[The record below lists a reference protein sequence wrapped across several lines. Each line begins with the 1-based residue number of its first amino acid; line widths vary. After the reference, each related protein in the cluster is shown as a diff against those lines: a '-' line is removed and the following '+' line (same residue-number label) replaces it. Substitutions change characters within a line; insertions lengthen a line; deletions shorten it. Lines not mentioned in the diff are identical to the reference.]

1 MFCIGVLQGFAQGFT
16 YTDENGVNWECSL
29 VSCTINIPDGTRKDS
44 TYVTIISASN
54 YGEEVTIPEVVK
66 YERKEYTITEL
77 QGVFRNNPTL
87 KKVTLPKSA
96 TSLLRTFEGCTLLS
110 EVVNTAQIQ
119 YCSGTFFEC
128 SSLKS
133 IDLSNCETIG
143 HATFDNCYNLQSV
156 NLKKCKTIESEAF
169 SNCSN
174 LQSVGDLSTCTS
186 IGHSA
191 FNKCSSLKSIDIS
204 NCNFLDRF
212 AFSGCYKLEEVKLS
226 KQINKIN
233 EDTFDGCTNLKNI
246 DLSNCTSIEES
257 AFSDCINL
265 TSVGNTALLT
275 SIKEYAFS
283 SCIKLTTI
291 NLSNCAFIGEYAFKG
306 CTKLSNINL
315 SKCKFLGH
323 SAFYQCTELTEVDL
337 SSCSSLEES
346 VFSGCSN
353 LKTIK
358 GIENFTTI
366 PAYAFEGTGIETLSL
381 PLCTTIQKAAFK
393 KCIQLK
399 SVNLPKCET
408 IEGYKAEYYEAEG
421 AFMGCTNL
429 QEVELPNCIS
439 IGEYTFYSC
448 TNLQKVELPNCIN
461 IGESTFSSCPK
472 LKSINIPVCQTID
485 KEAFAYCGN
494 LNEVSLPNTIQKLGY
509 KCFNGNTSLTL
520 YAKNVPA
527 LDRNPGTTAESDTLA
542 LGKNVLII
550 VPEESLA
557 AYQAADVWNTM
568 SERIFPLGTQFDY
581 DVEANAQAS
590 TSGLQ
595 KAIGEKNLRSVVTLK
610 VKGSIN
616 SYDIMVMRNKMDN
629 LHHLDLADADIKS
642 STYQYYTGY
651 STQDDILGPHSF
663 ADLDKLLTVKLPKS
677 VKYID
682 QAFNKCSQLRSV
694 EMPEN
699 LICVGDTTDYEYING
714 GAFSDCNNLEEI
726 IFHNC
731 ERIGG
736 CAFIQCC
743 SLQEITLP
751 KNLKHIGSF
760 AFDNCNQLKDI
771 IFPGEVETISNH
783 AFNGCSNL
791 ASIQFPPSLKSIEA
805 CAFFGCGKL
814 SNINLP
820 GLTNISEGTFSC
832 CWNLKEIKL
841 PSTLE
846 RIGDNAFENCT
857 NLNKVYTYTVL
868 PINIDQNTFT
878 NFKATTLYVP
888 TQSYDNYYWST
899 QWGQFKE
906 IKEFDEPYTYIY
918 LDNEFTLEK
927 RFEGTPDI
935 DIKNNGALTVNGKE
949 NQDAGEVTV
958 KGDGNN
964 SAGTLITDGNLDAK
978 KLRFDITVNANQW
991 YFFSFPFDINLAD
1004 IKTPGKYVFRK
1015 YNGSLRADQ
1024 GTGGWVDLA
1033 SDETTLKQGVG
1044 YIFQTAKSGNLTLRV
1059 TKEKFGKLDANN
1071 IVKDLSS
1078 YPSAD
1083 EQNASWNFIGN
1094 PQISYMDAA
1103 SLGYDAPITYWNG
1116 NSYEAVRPGDDE
1128 FALQPFQ
1135 AFFVQKPV
1143 DVSNIEFKAEDRI
1156 TKSES
1161 INKQNNARARRIGR
1175 GINPERLL
1183 INLTLSD
1190 GNHTDKTRVVFNDKK
1205 SQAYELDCDAAKFAA
1220 INDAPQFYTIEAKAG
1235 NLAINE
1241 RPMGSVKLGFA
1252 AKKAGNFTISAK
1264 RMDQPMLLQD
1274 NQTGATYDLTEGD
1287 YQFASNAGTFENR
1300 FVLVP
1305 SRGTTG
1311 IADIVKKTGINIMP
1325 TDAGINLNGVDGKKV
1340 TIYAADGTMLASRT
1354 FDGMLNLMKGVY
1366 IVKID
1371 NLSTKV
1377 MVK

>member
-1 MFCIGVLQGFAQGFT
+1 MFCIGVLQGFADDFT

-29 VSCTINIPDGTRKDS
+29 SYTSITMPDGTYKDT
-44 TYVTIISASN
+44 TYVYINSASN
-54 YGEEVTIPEVVK
+54 YGEEVTVPGVVK
-66 YERKEYTITEL
+66 YGGKDYTITSL
-77 QGVFRNNPTL
+77 NSIFSNNQTL
-87 KKVTLPKSA
+87 KKVTLPKSV
-96 TSLLRTFEGCTLLS
+96 TSLSSTFDGCTLLS
-110 EVVNTAQIQ
+110 EIVNTEQIL
-119 YCSGTFFEC
+119 YCYYAFNNC
-128 SSLKS
+128 KSLKS
-133 IDLSNCETIG
+133 IDLSNCETVG
-143 HATFDNCYNLQSV
+143 SYTFSNCNNLQSV
-156 NLKKCKTIESEAF
+156 NLKKCKTIERNAF
-169 SNCSN
+169 SYCSS
-174 LQSVGDLSTCTS
+174 LQSVGDLSSCTT
-186 IGHSA
+186 IMDEA
-191 FNKCSSLKSIDIS
+191 FRSCSSLKSIDIS
-204 NCNFLDRF
+204 NCNSLYSFVFLN
-212 AFSGCYKLEEVKLS
+212 CPKLEEVKLS

-233 EDTFDGCTNLKNI
+233 DGTFSGCTNLKSI
-246 DLSNCTSIEES
+246 DLSNCTSIGGN
-257 AFSDCINL
+257 AFAECQSL
-265 TSVGNTALLT
+265 TSVGNTALLN
-275 SIKEYAFS
+275 SIEERAFF
-283 SCIKLTTI
+283 SCI
-291 NLSNCAFIGEYAFKG
+291 NLSTIDLSNCTFIGEWAFDF
-306 CTKLSNINL
+306 CVKLSNINL
-315 SKCKFLGH
+315 SKCKLIENY
-323 SAFYQCTELTEVDL
+323 AFYQCAKLTEVDL
-337 SSCSSLEES
+337 SSCSSLTES
-346 VFSGCSN
+346 IFRDCSN

-366 PAYAFEGTGIETLSL
+366 PAYAFAGTGIETLSL

-393 KCIQLK
+393 KCMQLE

-408 IEGYKAEYYEAEG
+408 IEGYQPINEEGDG
-421 AFMGCTNL
+421 AFYGCNNL
-429 QEVELPNCIS
+429 QEIDLPS
-439 IGEYTFYSC
+439 
-448 TNLQKVELPNCIN
+448 CIN
-461 IGESTFSSCPK
+461 IGESTFCSCPK
-472 LKSINIPVCQTID
+472 LKSINIPVCQTIGE
-485 KEAFAYCGN
+485 EAFAYCGN

-527 LDRNPGTTAESDTLA
+527 LDRNPGTMAETDTLA

-568 SERIFPLGTQFDY
+568 SERIFPMGTQFDY
-581 DVEANAQAS
+581 NVEATAQAS

-629 LHHLDLADADIKS
+629 LHHLDLADADVKS
-642 STYQYYTGY
+642 NTYHYYTGY

-663 ADLDKLLTVKLPKS
+663 ADLDKLITVKLPKS
-677 VKYID
+677 VKSID
-682 QAFNKCSQLRSV
+682 QAFNNCSQLRSV

-699 LICVGDTTDYEYING
+699 LICIGNSYDDEWSMSG
-714 GAFSDCNNLEEI
+714 GAFYDCSNLEEI

-736 CAFIQCC
+736 CAFYQCN

-751 KNLKHIGSF
+751 KNLIHVGSF
-760 AFDNCNQLKDI
+760 AFYNCNQLKNI
-771 IFPGEVETISNH
+771 ILPSEVETISYH
-783 AFNGCSNL
+783 AFDGCGNL
-791 ASIQFPPSLKSIEA
+791 ASIQFPPSLKRIESY
-805 CAFFGCGKL
+805 AFSGCYSL
-814 SNINLP
+814 SSINLP
-820 GLTNISEGTFSC
+820 GLTSISNNTFYGCSD
-832 CWNLKEIKL
+832 LTEVKL

-846 RIGDNAFENCT
+846 RIGDNAFSYCF

-935 DIKNNGALTVNGKE
+935 DIKNNGALTVNGKD
-949 NQDAGEVTV
+949 NQNAGEVTV
-958 KGDGNN
+958 KGDGNS

-1044 YIFQTAKSGNLTLRV
+1044 YIFQTAQSGNLTLRV

-1241 RPMGSVKLGFA
+1241 RPMGSVKLGFT

-1325 TDAGINLNGVDGKKV
+1325 TDAGINLNGVNGKKV
-1340 TIYAADGTMLASRT
+1340 NIYAADGTMLASRT

-1366 IVKID
+1366 IVKIG

>member
-1 MFCIGVLQGFAQGFT
+1 M
-16 YTDENGVNWECSL
+16 
-29 VSCTINIPDGTRKDS
+29 PDGSWKDS
-44 TYVTIISASN
+44 TYVTINGASN
-54 YGEEVTIPEVVK
+54 YGEEVTVPEVIRHEGK
-66 YERKEYTITEL
+66 DYTITQLGE
-77 QGVFRNNPTL
+77 VFSNNQTL
-87 KKVTLPKSA
+87 RKVTLPKSA
-96 TSLLRTFEGCTLLS
+96 TLLDHTFDGCKLLS
-110 EVVNTAQIQ
+110 EVVNTEQILSC
-119 YCSGTFFEC
+119 YLAFFKC

-143 HATFDNCYNLQSV
+143 ESTFSKCNNLQSV
-156 NLKKCKTIESEAF
+156 NLKKCKTIESSAF
-169 SNCSN
+169 AGCSN
-174 LQSVGDLSTCTS
+174 LQSVGDLSNCTT
-186 IGHSA
+186 IGGSA
-191 FNKCSSLKSIDIS
+191 FQACSSLKSIDIS
-204 NCNFLDRF
+204 NCNSLGSYVFD
-212 AFSGCYKLEEVKLS
+212 GCSKLEEVKLS

-233 EDTFDGCTNLKNI
+233 NGTFNRCTNLKSI
-246 DLSNCTSIEES
+246 DLSNCTSIGSS
-257 AFSDCINL
+257 AFADCRNL
-265 TSVGNTALLT
+265 TSVGNTALLN
-275 SIKEYAFS
+275 SIPEGAFAG
-283 SCIKLTTI
+283 CINLTTI
-291 NLSNCAFIGEYAFKG
+291 DLSNCNFVGEFAFNT
-306 CTKLSNINL
+306 CTNISNINI
-315 SKCKFLGH
+315 SKCKLLGNT
-323 SAFYQCTELTEVDL
+323 AFCNCTNLTEVDL
-337 SSCSSLEES
+337 SSCSSLAEY
-346 VFSGCSN
+346 VFAGCSN

-366 PAYAFEGTGIETLSL
+366 PAYAFEGTGIDTLSL

-393 KCIQLK
+393 KCMQLK

-408 IEGYKAEYYEAEG
+408 IEGYQPIYEEGDG
-421 AFMGCTNL
+421 AFYGCNNL
-429 QEVELPNCIS
+429 QEVDLPNC
-439 IGEYTFYSC
+439 T
-448 TNLQKVELPNCIN
+448 N
-461 IGESTFSSCPK
+461 IGETTFSSCPK
-472 LKSINIPVCQTID
+472 LKSINIPICQTID

-527 LDRNPGTTAESDTLA
+527 LDRYPGTMAESDTLA

-568 SERIFPLGTQFDY
+568 SERIFPMGTQFDY
-581 DVEANAQAS
+581 NVEATAQAS

-629 LHHLDLADADIKS
+629 LHHLDLADADVKS
-642 STYQYYTGY
+642 NTYHYYTGY

-682 QAFNKCSQLRSV
+682 QSFNNCSQLRSV

-699 LICVGDTTDYEYING
+699 LICLGDTTDNNWG
-714 GAFSDCNNLEEI
+714 VDNGAFRDCYNLEKI

-736 CAFIQCC
+736 NAFYKCY
-743 SLQEITLP
+743 SLQDITLP
-751 KNLKHIGSF
+751 KNLKHVGSR
-760 AFDNCNQLKDI
+760 AFSQCNQLKGI
-771 IFPGEVETISNH
+771 ILPSEVETIGNG
-783 AFNGCSNL
+783 AFNNCPNL
-791 ASIQFPPSLKSIEA
+791 TSVQFPPSLRNIESS
-805 CAFFGCGKL
+805 AFFGCSKL
-814 SNINLP
+814 SSINLP
-820 GLTNISEGTFSC
+820 GLTSISDGTFCDCS
-832 CWNLKEIKL
+832 NLTEVKL

-846 RIGDNAFENCT
+846 RIGDGAFSGCD
-857 NLNKVYTYTVL
+857 NLTKVYTYTVL

-958 KGDGNN
+958 KGDGNS

-1044 YIFQTAKSGNLTLRV
+1044 YIFQTAQSGNLTLRV

-1175 GINPERLL
+1175 GINPDRLL

-1305 SRGTTG
+1305 SRGITG

-1325 TDAGINLNGVDGKKV
+1325 TDAGINLNGVNGKKV
-1340 TIYAADGTMLASRT
+1340 IIYAADGTMLASRT

>member
-1 MFCIGVLQGFAQGFT
+1 MKRLLLLSVMYCIGVLQGFAQDYFT
-16 YTDENGVNWECSL
+16 YTDENGVNWECYLGSTGITL
-29 VSCTINIPDGTRKDS
+29 PDGTWKDS
-44 TYVTIISASN
+44 TYVNIYSASN
-54 YGEEVTIPEVVK
+54 YGDDVTVPEIITYNGK
-66 YERKEYTITEL
+66 SYTVAEL
-77 QGVFRNNPTL
+77 GSVFSNNQTL
-87 KKVTLPKSA
+87 KKVTLPKSSI
-96 TSLLRTFEGCTLLS
+96 SLNHTFYKCTLLS
-110 EVVNTAQIQ
+110 EIVNTEQIKR
-119 YCSGTFFEC
+119 CENLTFSNC

-133 IDLSNCETIG
+133 IDLSNCESLG
-143 HATFDNCYNLQSV
+143 CGDFEDCKNLQSV
-156 NLKKCKTIESEAF
+156 NLRKCTYIDSYAF
-169 SNCSN
+169 RGCSS
-174 LQSVGDLSTCTS
+174 LQSVGDISNCTT
-186 IGHSA
+186 IREEA
-191 FNKCSSLKSIDIS
+191 FHFCSSLKSIDIS
-204 NCNFLDRF
+204 SCNSLEDRLF
-212 AFSGCYKLEEVKLS
+212 AICSKLEEVKLS
-226 KQINKIN
+226 KQLAKIGSN
-233 EDTFDGCTNLKNI
+233 VFDGCSNLKSIDLSYCTSIGEYAFNECRSMTVVGSIASFSSIQRYAFNNCVNLSDI
-246 DLSNCTSIEES
+246 DLSNCTFVGEN
-257 AFSDCINL
+257 AF
-265 TSVGNTALLT
+265 
-275 SIKEYAFS
+275 Y
-283 SCIKLTTI
+283 
-291 NLSNCAFIGEYAFKG
+291 NCA
-306 CTKLSNINL
+306 KLSSINL
-315 SKCKFLGH
+315 SKCKLFETN
-323 SAFYQCTELTEVDL
+323 AFAYCEGLREVDL
-337 SSCSSLEES
+337 SSCSSLAEG
-346 VFSGCSN
+346 FFKGCSN

-393 KCIQLK
+393 ECMQLK

-408 IEGYKAEYYEAEG
+408 IEGYKPEYDGAEG
-421 AFMGCTNL
+421 AFLGCNNL
-429 QEVELPNCIS
+429 QEVDLPS
-439 IGEYTFYSC
+439 
-448 TNLQKVELPNCIN
+448 CIN
-461 IGESTFSSCPK
+461 IEKYAFYSCPK
-472 LKSINIPVCQTID
+472 LSSINIPVCQAIG
-485 KEAFAYCGN
+485 EEVFAYCGN

-527 LDRNPGTTAESDTLA
+527 LDRYPGNMAESDTLA

-557 AYQAADVWNTM
+557 AYQAADVWKTM
-568 SERIFPLGTQFDY
+568 SERIFPMGTQFEY
-581 DVEANAQAS
+581 NVEANAQAS

-629 LHHLDLADADIKS
+629 LHYLDLADADVKS
-642 STYQYYTGY
+642 NTYDYYTGY

-682 QAFNKCSQLRSV
+682 QAFNNCSQLRSV

-699 LICVGDTTDYEYING
+699 LICIGDTVDWNFWEDNV
-714 GAFSDCNNLEEI
+714 GAFRNCTNLEEI

-731 ERIGG
+731 EKIGG
-736 CAFIQCC
+736 YAFNQCT
-743 SLQEITLP
+743 SLQEITLS
-751 KNLKHIGSF
+751 KNLKHVGSY
-760 AFDNCNQLKDI
+760 AFSQCNQLKDI
-771 IFPGEVETISNH
+771 ILPSEVETISYH
-783 AFNGCSNL
+783 AFEDCNL
-791 ASIQFPPSLKSIEA
+791 ASIQFPPSLKRIESY
-805 CAFFGCGKL
+805 AFSGCGNL
-814 SNINLP
+814 SSINLP
-820 GLTNISEGTFSC
+820 GLTSISNYTFFGCS
-832 CWNLKEIKL
+832 NLTEVKL

-846 RIGDNAFENCT
+846 HIGDNAFEHCD
-857 NLNKVYTYTVL
+857 NLTKVYTYTVL

-935 DIKNNGALTVNGKE
+935 DIKNNGALTVNGKD
-949 NQDAGEVTV
+949 NQNAGEVTV
-958 KGDGNN
+958 KGDGNS

-1044 YIFQTAKSGNLTLRV
+1044 YIFQTAQSGNLTLRV

-1274 NQTGATYDLTEGD
+1274 NQTGATFDLTEGD

-1325 TDAGINLNGVDGKKV
+1325 TDAGINLNGVNGKKV

>member
-1 MFCIGVLQGFAQGFT
+1 MKRLLLLSVMFCIGVLQGFADDFT

-29 VSCTINIPDGTRKDS
+29 SYTSITMPDGTYKDT
-44 TYVTIISASN
+44 TYVYINSASN
-54 YGEEVTIPEVVK
+54 YGEEVTVPGVVK
-66 YERKEYTITEL
+66 YGGKDYTITSL
-77 QGVFRNNPTL
+77 NSIFSNNQTL
-87 KKVTLPKSA
+87 KKVTLPKSV
-96 TSLLRTFEGCTLLS
+96 TSLSSTFDGCTLLS
-110 EVVNTAQIQ
+110 EIVNTEQIL
-119 YCSGTFFEC
+119 YCYYAFNNC
-128 SSLKS
+128 KSLKS
-133 IDLSNCETIG
+133 IDLSNCETVG
-143 HATFDNCYNLQSV
+143 SYTFSNCNNLQSV
-156 NLKKCKTIESEAF
+156 NLKKCKTIERNAF
-169 SNCSN
+169 SYCSS
-174 LQSVGDLSTCTS
+174 LQSVGDLSSCTT
-186 IGHSA
+186 IMDEA
-191 FNKCSSLKSIDIS
+191 FRSCSSLKSIDIS
-204 NCNFLDRF
+204 NCNSLYSFVFLN
-212 AFSGCYKLEEVKLS
+212 CPKLEEVKLS

-233 EDTFDGCTNLKNI
+233 DGTFSGCTNLKSI
-246 DLSNCTSIEES
+246 DLSNCTSIGGN
-257 AFSDCINL
+257 AFAECQSL
-265 TSVGNTALLT
+265 TSVGNTALLN
-275 SIKEYAFS
+275 SIEERAFF
-283 SCIKLTTI
+283 SCI
-291 NLSNCAFIGEYAFKG
+291 NLSTIDLSNCTFIGEWAFDF
-306 CTKLSNINL
+306 CVKLSNINL
-315 SKCKFLGH
+315 SKCKLIENY
-323 SAFYQCTELTEVDL
+323 AFYQCAKLTEVDL
-337 SSCSSLEES
+337 SSCSSLTES
-346 VFSGCSN
+346 IFRDCSN

-366 PAYAFEGTGIETLSL
+366 PAYAFAGTGIETLSL

-393 KCIQLK
+393 KCMQLE

-408 IEGYKAEYYEAEG
+408 IEGYQPINEEGDG
-421 AFMGCTNL
+421 AFYGCNNL
-429 QEVELPNCIS
+429 QEIDLPS
-439 IGEYTFYSC
+439 
-448 TNLQKVELPNCIN
+448 CIN
-461 IGESTFSSCPK
+461 IGESTFCSCPK
-472 LKSINIPVCQTID
+472 LKSINIPVCQTIGE
-485 KEAFAYCGN
+485 EAFAYCGN

-527 LDRNPGTTAESDTLA
+527 LDRNPGTMAETDTLA

-568 SERIFPLGTQFDY
+568 SERIFPMGTQFDY
-581 DVEANAQAS
+581 NVEATAQAS

-629 LHHLDLADADIKS
+629 LHHLDLADADVKS
-642 STYQYYTGY
+642 NTYHYYTGY

-663 ADLDKLLTVKLPKS
+663 ADLDKLITVKLPKS
-677 VKYID
+677 VKSID
-682 QAFNKCSQLRSV
+682 QAFNNCSQLRSV

-699 LICVGDTTDYEYING
+699 LICIGNSYDDEWSMSG
-714 GAFSDCNNLEEI
+714 GAFYDCSNLEEI

-736 CAFIQCC
+736 CAFYQCN

-751 KNLKHIGSF
+751 KNLIHVGSF
-760 AFDNCNQLKDI
+760 AFYNCNQLKNI
-771 IFPGEVETISNH
+771 ILPSEVETISYH
-783 AFNGCSNL
+783 AFDGCGNL
-791 ASIQFPPSLKSIEA
+791 ASIQFPPSLKRIESY
-805 CAFFGCGKL
+805 AFSGCYSL
-814 SNINLP
+814 SSINLP
-820 GLTNISEGTFSC
+820 GLTSISNNTFYGCSD
-832 CWNLKEIKL
+832 LTEVKL

-846 RIGDNAFENCT
+846 RIGDNAFSYCF

-935 DIKNNGALTVNGKE
+935 DIKNNGALTVNGKD
-949 NQDAGEVTV
+949 NQNAGEVTV
-958 KGDGNN
+958 KGDGNS
-964 SAGTLITDGNLDAK
+964 SAGTLITDGNLNAK

-1044 YIFQTAKSGNLTLRV
+1044 YIFQTAQSGNLTLRV

-1325 TDAGINLNGVDGKKV
+1325 TDAGINLNGVNGKKV

>member
-1 MFCIGVLQGFAQGFT
+1 MFCIGVLQGFAQSTSFT
-16 YTDENGVNWECSL
+16 YTDENGVNWDCS
-29 VSCTINIPDGTRKDS
+29 VDYSSIVMPDGSWKD
-44 TYVTIISASN
+44 TTIVSINNASN
-54 YGEEVTIPEVVK
+54 YGEEVTVPGVVK
-66 YERKEYTITEL
+66 YEGKEYTVTQL
-77 QGVFRNNPTL
+77 SSTFSNNQTL

-96 TSLLRTFEGCTLLS
+96 TSLFNTFYGCTLLS
-110 EVVNTAQIQ
+110 EVVNSDQIL
-119 YCSGTFFEC
+119 YCFRTFYEC

-133 IDLSNCETIG
+133 IDLSNCKTIG
-143 HATFDNCYNLQSV
+143 PDTFVNCYNLQSI
-156 NLKKCKTIESEAF
+156 NLKKCITIESQAF
-169 SNCSN
+169 TNCYN
-174 LQSVGDLSTCTS
+174 LQSVGDLSSCTTIMS
-186 IGHSA
+186 RA
-191 FNKCSSLKSIDIS
+191 FASCSSLKSIDIS
-204 NCNFLDRF
+204 NCNSLDSYVF
-212 AFSGCYKLEEVKLS
+212 QGCSKLEEVKLS

-233 EDTFDGCTNLKNI
+233 ESIFSECTNLKSIDLSNCTSIGGNAFSECRSLTSVENTALLSSIQGSAFSGCVNLTNI
-246 DLSNCTSIEES
+246 DLSNCTSIGDN
-257 AFSDCINL
+257 AFN
-265 TSVGNTALLT
+265 
-275 SIKEYAFS
+275 
-283 SCIKLTTI
+283 SC
-291 NLSNCAFIGEYAFKG
+291 A
-306 CTKLSNINL
+306 KLSNINL
-315 SKCKFLGH
+315 SKCKLFGNY
-323 SAFYQCTELTEVDL
+323 AFAHCTNLTEVDL
-337 SSCSSLEES
+337 SSCSSLAEC
-346 VFSGCSN
+346 VFRGCSN

-366 PAYAFEGTGIETLSL
+366 SAYAFEGTSIETLIL

-393 KCIQLK
+393 ECMQLK
-399 SVNLPKCET
+399 SVNLPKCES
-408 IEGYKAEYYEAEG
+408 IEGYKPEYGEGEG
-421 AFMGCTNL
+421 AFKDCNNL
-429 QEVELPNCIS
+429 QEVDLPS
-439 IGEYTFYSC
+439 
-448 TNLQKVELPNCIN
+448 CIN
-461 IGESTFSSCPK
+461 IEGYAFYSCPK
-472 LKSINIPVCQTID
+472 LSSINIPVCQTIGE
-485 KEAFAYCGN
+485 KAFAYCDN

-527 LDRNPGTTAESDTLA
+527 LDRYPGTMSESDTLA

-581 DVEANAQAS
+581 NVEATAQAS

-629 LHHLDLADADIKS
+629 LHYLDLADADVKS
-642 STYQYYTGY
+642 NTYDYYTGY

-663 ADLDKLLTVKLPKS
+663 ADLDKLMTVKLPKS
-677 VKYID
+677 VKYIN
-682 QAFNKCSQLRSV
+682 QAFNNCSQLRSV

-699 LICVGDTTDYEYING
+699 LICLGDTIDYGWNMHG
-714 GAFSDCNNLEEI
+714 GVFRDCNNLEEI

-731 ERIGG
+731 EKIGG
-736 CAFIQCC
+736 SAFFRCN

-751 KNLKHIGSF
+751 KNLKHVGSS
-760 AFDNCNQLKDI
+760 AFYNCDQLKDI
-771 IFPGEVETISNH
+771 ILPSEVETIGGN
-783 AFNGCSNL
+783 AFDGCYNL
-791 ASIQFPPSLKSIEA
+791 SSVQFPPSLKRIESY
-805 CAFFGCGKL
+805 AFSGCGNL
-814 SNINLP
+814 SSINLP
-820 GLTNISEGTFSC
+820 GLTSISENTFSGC
-832 CWNLKEIKL
+832 SNLKEVKL

-846 RIGDNAFENCT
+846 RIGNNAFENCI
-857 NLNKVYTYTVL
+857 NLTKVYTYTVL

-991 YFFSFPFDINLAD
+991 YFFSFPFDINLSD

-1044 YIFQTAKSGNLTLRV
+1044 YIFQTAQSGNLTLRV

-1103 SLGYDAPITYWNG
+1103 SLGYNAPITYWNG
-1116 NSYEAVRPGDDE
+1116 DSYEAVRPGDDE

-1305 SRGTTG
+1305 SRGTTS

>member
-1 MFCIGVLQGFAQGFT
+1 MFCIGVLQGFAQGNYFT

-29 VSCTINIPDGTRKDS
+29 NYTSLAMPDGSWKDT
-44 TYVTIISASN
+44 TYVDINGASN
-54 YGEEVTIPEVVK
+54 YGEEVTVPGVVK
-66 YERKEYTITEL
+66 YEGKDYTITSL
-77 QGVFRNNPTL
+77 NSIFSNNQTL
-87 KKVTLPKSA
+87 KKVTLPKSV
-96 TSLLRTFEGCTLLS
+96 TSLSSTFEGCTLLS
-110 EVVNTAQIQ
+110 EIVNTEQIKI
-119 YCSGTFFEC
+119 CGGSTFSGC
-128 SSLKS
+128 SSLKN

-143 HATFDNCYNLQSV
+143 GSTFSSCNNLQSV
-156 NLKKCKTIESEAF
+156 NLKKCITIESQAF
-169 SNCSN
+169 LNCNN
-174 LQSVGDLSTCTS
+174 LQSVGNLSSCTT
-186 IGHSA
+186 IGEGAFHS
-191 FNKCSSLKSIDIS
+191 CYSLKSIDIS
-204 NCNFLDRF
+204 SCNSLNGNV
-212 AFSGCYKLEEVKLS
+212 FSDCTRLEEVKLS
-226 KQINKIN
+226 KQLSQIRWN
-233 EDTFDGCTNLKNI
+233 TFNGCTNLKNI
-246 DLSNCTSIEES
+246 DLSNCTSIGGY
-257 AFSDCINL
+257 AFAECQNL
-265 TSVGNTALLT
+265 TSVGNTALLS
-275 SIKEYAFS
+275 SIEGYAFS
-283 SCIKLTTI
+283 NCANLTNI
-291 NLSNCAFIGEYAFKG
+291 DLSNCTFIGEWAFRG
-306 CTKLSNINL
+306 CPKLSNINL
-315 SKCKFLGH
+315 SKCKLLENY
-323 SAFYQCTELTEVDL
+323 AFIECTELTEVDL
-337 SSCSSLEES
+337 SSCSSLAYGI
-346 VFSGCSN
+346 FAYCSK
-353 LKTIK
+353 LKTVK
-358 GIENFTTI
+358 GIENITTI
-366 PAYAFEGTGIETLSL
+366 PANAFANTGIETLSL
-381 PLCTTIQKAAFK
+381 PLCTTIQEGAFRG
-393 KCIQLK
+393 CSQLK
-399 SVNLPKCET
+399 S
-408 IEGYKAEYYEAEG
+408 ID
-421 AFMGCTNL
+421 
-429 QEVELPNCIS
+429 
-439 IGEYTFYSC
+439 
-448 TNLQKVELPNCIN
+448 
-461 IGESTFSSCPK
+461 
-472 LKSINIPVCQTID
+472 IPVCQSIGMN
-485 KEAFAYCGN
+485 AFASCSR
-494 LNEVSLPNTIQKLGY
+494 LESASIPNTIKSLGY
-509 KCFNGNTSLTL
+509 KCFNGNTTLTL

-527 LDRNPGTTAESDTLA
+527 LERYPGNMAETDTLA

-581 DVEANAQAS
+581 DVEATAQAS

-629 LHHLDLADADIKS
+629 LHHLDLSDADIKS
-642 STYQYYTGY
+642 NSYDYYTKY

-663 ADLDKLLTVKLPKS
+663 ADLDKLMTVKLPKS
-677 VKYID
+677 VKYIN
-682 QAFNKCSQLRSV
+682 QAFNNCSQLRSV

-699 LICVGDTTDYEYING
+699 LICVGDTTDNEWGMMDG
-714 GAFSDCNNLEEI
+714 GAFGNCTNLEEI

-736 CAFIQCC
+736 NAFYNCY

-751 KNLKHIGSF
+751 KNLKHIGSN
-760 AFDNCNQLKDI
+760 AFNQCSQLKDI
-771 IFPGEVETISNH
+771 ILPSEVETISSY
-783 AFNGCSNL
+783 AFASCGNL
-791 ASIQFPPSLKSIEA
+791 ASIQFPPSLKSIESS
-805 CAFFGCGKL
+805 AFANCSKL
-814 SNINLP
+814 SSINLP
-820 GLTNISEGTFSC
+820 GLTSISENTFSGC
-832 CWNLKEIKL
+832 SNLTEVKL

-846 RIGDNAFENCT
+846 RIGDKAFESCT
-857 NLNKVYTYTVL
+857 NLTKVYTYTVL

-935 DIKNNGALTVNGKE
+935 DIKNNGALTVNGKD
-949 NQDAGEVTV
+949 NQNAGEVTV
-958 KGDGNN
+958 KGDGNS

-1044 YIFQTAKSGNLTLRV
+1044 YIFQTAQSGNLTLRV

-1175 GINPERLL
+1175 GINPDRLL

-1220 INDAPQFYTIEAKAG
+1220 ISDAPQFYTIEAKAG

-1325 TDAGINLNGVDGKKV
+1325 TDAGINLNGVNGKKV

>member
-1 MFCIGVLQGFAQGFT
+1 MFCIGVLQGFAQSTSFT

-29 VSCTINIPDGTRKDS
+29 NYTSLAMPDGSWKDS
-44 TYVTIISASN
+44 TYVYINGASN
-54 YGEEVTIPEVVK
+54 YGEEVTVPGVVK
-66 YERKEYTITEL
+66 YEGKEYTITQL
-77 QGVFRNNPTL
+77 GSIFSNNQTL
-87 KKVTLPKSA
+87 KKVTLPKSV
-96 TSLLRTFEGCTLLS
+96 TSLSSTFEGCTLLS
-110 EVVNTAQIQ
+110 EVVNTDQIL
-119 YCSGTFFEC
+119 YCSRTFCEC
-128 SSLKS
+128 RSLKS

-143 HATFDNCYNLQSV
+143 NNTFANCNNLQSI
-156 NLKKCKTIESEAF
+156 NLKKCITIESQAF
-169 SNCSN
+169 TNCSN
-174 LQSVGDLSTCTS
+174 LQSVGDLSSCTT
-186 IGHSA
+186 IMDGA
-191 FNKCSSLKSIDIS
+191 FSSCSSLKSIDIS
-204 NCNFLDRF
+204 NCNSLGNYVFE
-212 AFSGCYKLEEVKLS
+212 GCSKLEEVKLS

-233 EDTFDGCTNLKNI
+233 NSTFSGCTNLKSI
-246 DLSNCTSIEES
+246 DLSNCTSIEGS
-257 AFSDCINL
+257 AFNGCQSL
-265 TSVGNTALLT
+265 TSVGNTALLS
-275 SIKEYAFS
+275 SIQGNAFS
-283 SCIKLTTI
+283 GCTNLTTI
-291 NLSNCAFIGEYAFKG
+291 DLSNSTFVGENAFSNCA
-306 CTKLSNINL
+306 KLSNINL
-315 SKCKFLGH
+315 SKCNLLGYG
-323 SAFYQCTELTEVDL
+323 AFNNCTNLTEVDL
-337 SSCSSLEES
+337 SSCSSLAES

-393 KCIQLK
+393 ECMQLK

-408 IEGYKAEYYEAEG
+408 IEGYKPEYDGAEG
-421 AFMGCTNL
+421 AFLGCNNL
-429 QEVELPNCIS
+429 QEVDLPS
-439 IGEYTFYSC
+439 
-448 TNLQKVELPNCIN
+448 CIN
-461 IGESTFSSCPK
+461 IEKYAFYSCPK
-472 LKSINIPVCQTID
+472 LSSINIPVCQAIG
-485 KEAFAYCGN
+485 EEVFAYCGN

-527 LDRNPGTTAESDTLA
+527 LDRYPGNMAESDTLA

-568 SERIFPLGTQFDY
+568 SERIFPMGTQFEY
-581 DVEANAQAS
+581 NVEANAQAS

-629 LHHLDLADADIKS
+629 LHYLDLADADVKS
-642 STYQYYTGY
+642 NTYDYYTGY

-682 QAFNKCSQLRSV
+682 QAFNNCSQLRSV

-699 LICVGDTTDYEYING
+699 LICIGDTVDWNFWEDNV
-714 GAFSDCNNLEEI
+714 GAFRNCTNLEEI

-731 ERIGG
+731 EKIGG
-736 CAFIQCC
+736 YAFNKCT
-743 SLQEITLP
+743 SLQEITLS
-751 KNLKHIGSF
+751 KNLKHVGSY
-760 AFDNCNQLKDI
+760 AFSQCNQLKDI
-771 IFPGEVETISNH
+771 ILPSEVETISYH
-783 AFNGCSNL
+783 AFEDCNL
-791 ASIQFPPSLKSIEA
+791 ASIQFPPSLKRIESY
-805 CAFFGCGKL
+805 AFSGCGNL
-814 SNINLP
+814 SSINLP
-820 GLTNISEGTFSC
+820 GLTSISESTFSGC
-832 CWNLKEIKL
+832 SNLTEVKL

-846 RIGDNAFENCT
+846 RIGNNAFENCS

-935 DIKNNGALTVNGKE
+935 DIKNNGALTVNGKD
-949 NQDAGEVTV
+949 NQNAGEVTV
-958 KGDGNN
+958 KGDGNS

-1044 YIFQTAKSGNLTLRV
+1044 YIFQTAQSGNLTLRV

-1274 NQTGATYDLTEGD
+1274 NQTGATFDLTEGD